1 MTITFEEI
9 DGEHTTAVVV
19 VLTDQNY
26 FPRAI
31 TTVRDIR
38 DRGQWR
44 GDLVVIPI
52 GFDLPGDF
60 VALYRVLEKKFSK
73 IDLSEMYEKIG
84 EQGFDGTDHRELNK
98 QTQWEKI
105 HVFDPWFSQWE
116 RVIYFDAGFR
126 IVDHIEYL
134 LDIPI
139 APGGGGGGIIAPNDA
154 GFPCG
159 DRGPKTDSRFR
170 RLVYT
175 KVGESTLGE
184 MREEYGERFMDAEY
198 FCNCIW
204 VYDTKILLDS
214 PIKDEMI
221 AAAIKY
227 PIWVSNEMGVM
238 NAVLNVKYGYWIQMP
253 SRNRAGKY
261 LYAWSEPTLRERHTT
276 WRDYCYIKY
285 AATI

>member
-1 MTITFEEI
+1 MKITFEEI
-9 DGEHTTAVVV
+9 RDALVV

-26 FPRAI
+26 FGRAA
-31 TTVRDIR
+31 TTIRDIR
-38 DRGQWR
+38 DRGQWK

-60 VALYRVLEKKFSK
+60 VALYGVQVKTFSK
-73 IDLSEMYEKIG
+73 IDLSQMYAKIG
-84 EQGFDGTDHRELNK
+84 EGGFDGTDHRELNK

-105 HVFDPWFSQWE
+105 HVFDPWFSQWQ

-126 IVDHIEYL
+126 VVDHIEYL
-134 LDIPI
+134 LDIELPPNGAI
-139 APGGGGGGIIAPNDA
+139 VAPNDA

-170 RLVYT
+170 RLVYP
-175 KVGESTLGE
+175 KIAESMLAT
-184 MREEYGERFMDAEY
+184 MREEYGENFMDAEY

-204 VYDTKILLDS
+204 VYNTAILLDS

-221 AAAIKY
+221 EAAIKY
-227 PIWVSNEMGVM
+227 PIWVSNEMGPM
-238 NAVLNVKYGYWIQMP
+238 NAVLNVKYKKWIEMP
-253 SRNRAGKY
+253 SRNQAGKY